1 MHSVSKRGYL
11 NEDYRLFHST
21 DRRDAD
27 FETHSHDFHKIVLCL
42 KGRVTYIVE
51 GVTCFLRP
59 WDLLIIPQHQ
69 IHRSILHSSET
80 YERMVLWIRDSF
92 LQRFEEPALM
102 DVFQWPYRQKYG
114 LYRVEAA
121 CRDELLHH
129 LQEVERS
136 WHASFAG
143 HALLADTHLLQFLLE
158 LGQLLKQGAQA
169 DENAVRTDP
178 QMQQVL
184 AFINRNLSDDLSVD
198 TLAGAFFL
206 SPSRLMHRF
215 REHAGCTVHQYVLQ
229 KRLMLAAS
237 LIEQGESV
245 IHSAHHAG
253 FADYSAFLRAFRKQ
267 YGCLPSAMRK
277 R

>member
-1 MHSVSKRGYL
+1 MNSVSKRGYL

-51 GVTCFLRP
+51 GVTYFLRP

-69 IHRSILHSSET
+69 IHRSILHSTET
-80 YERMVLWIRDSF
+80 YERMVLWIKDSF
-92 LQRFEEPALM
+92 LQRFGEEALM
-102 DVFQWPYRQKYG
+102 DVFRWPYRSKYG
-114 LYRVEAA
+114 LFRADTRH
-121 CRDELLHH
+121 RDALFGH
-129 LQEVERS
+129 LQEVERC
-136 WHASFAG
+136 WHASFNG

-158 LGQLLKQGAQA
+158 LGQLLDQGAQTEEGA
-169 DENAVRTDP
+169 IFADP
-178 QMQQVL
+178 QMQKVL
-184 AFINRNLSDDLSVD
+184 GYINDHLAEDLSINS
-198 TLAGAFFL
+198 LAGAFFL

-229 KRLMLAAS
+229 KRLMLAAAM
-237 LIEQGESV
+237 IEQGESV
-245 IHSAHHAG
+245 THSAQHAG
-253 FADYSAFLRAFRKQ
+253 FSDYSAFLRAFRKQ
-267 YGCLPSAMRK
+267 YGCLPSEMRK

>member
-1 MHSVSKRGYL
+1 MHLVSKRGYL

-27 FETHSHDFHKIVLCL
+27 FETHSHDFHKIVFCL

-51 GVTCFLRP
+51 GVTFFLRP

-69 IHRSILHSSET
+69 IHRSILHSTET
-80 YERMVLWIRDSF
+80 YERMVLWIKDSF

-102 DVFQWPYRQKYG
+102 DVFQWPARQKYG
-114 LYRVEAA
+114 LFRADA
-121 CRDELLHH
+121 GQRDALIRH

-158 LGQLLKQGAQA
+158 LGQLLHQGAQA
-169 DENAVRTDP
+169 DENAIRTDP
-178 QMQQVL
+178 QMQRVL
-184 AFINRNLSDDLSVD
+184 AFINENLAEELTIDA
-198 TLAGAFFL
+198 LAGAFFL

-229 KRLMLAAS
+229 KRLTLAAA

-245 IHSAHHAG
+245 IHSAQHAG

-267 YGCLPSAMRK
+267 YGCSPREVK
-277 R
+277 